1 MRRPKYPLPRRYWLY
16 AGLSVALGALLFVNV
31 FVFDRWT
38 GERELWAYERADWLR
53 AGAFLLA
60 EAALFL
66 LALLFAQRVG
76 KLFRR
81 NSAQNAQH
89 EEQFRLAGI
98 QPGEYACVWFDF
110 EGGRRAL
117 IAERDG
123 TYRLRLEEFEARAE
137 EWRAVSGASVFSSLP
152 EVKRALFFD
161 YAFACKEN
169 AVRDAHGDAV
179 FRGDRALTAS
189 PGGGTCPS
197 SRNGG
202 R

>member
-16 AGLSVALGALLFVNV
+16 AALSVALAALLFVNV

-38 GERELWAYERADWLR
+38 GERELRAYERADWLR

-60 EAALFL
+60 EAALFIL
-66 LALLFAQRVG
+66 MLLFAQRAG

-89 EEQFRLAGI
+89 AEQFRLAGI
-98 QPGEYACVWFDF
+98 RPGEYACVWFDI

-117 IAERDG
+117 VAEREG
-123 TYRLRLEEFEARAE
+123 TYRLCVEEFEARAE
-137 EWRAVSGASVFSSLP
+137 EWRAVSGVSVFSSLP

-161 YAFACKEN
+161 YGFACKEN
-169 AVRDAHGDAV
+169 AVLDAHGDVV
-179 FRGDRALTAS
+179 FRDD
-189 PGGGTCPS
+189 
-197 SRNGG
+197 
-202 R
+202 